1 MNSFNPDIRIATR
14 SSPLAIKQCEILI
27 EKLPSLKT
35 KIIKIVSTGDE
46 IQNKSLQE
54 IGGKGLFIKK
64 LEQALIDNVADIAV
78 HSLKDMEWKEAKGL
92 KIAAFLE
99 RGSRKDIL
107 ISKYKSI
114 YELPKNARIGTSS
127 VRRKA
132 FILSKRPDLNISI
145 LRGNINTRINK
156 YNSGEFDGIILAQA
170 GLDRLDIKTQYTEF
184 DESIMLPSAGQGAI
198 AVQCRSYDK
207 KILNL
212 IRSLNHEK
220 TKYET
225 LAERSFVFHL
235 NGTCSSPIGT
245 SAKISNGILQLSG
258 ALVSQDGT
266 SITRDSISGFYKE
279 AEKLGKDLAIRVI
292 NQMK

>member
-1 MNSFNPDIRIATR
+1 MNSFNYDIRIATR

-35 KIIKIVSTGDE
+35 KIVKIVSRGDE
-46 IQNKSLQE
+46 IQDKSLQE

-64 LEQALIDNVADIAV
+64 LEQALIDDVADIAV
-78 HSLKDMEWKEAKGL
+78 HSLKDMEWKETKGL
-92 KIAAFLE
+92 EIAAFLE

-114 YELPKNARIGTSS
+114 YELPKNARLGTSS

-132 FILSKRPDLNISI
+132 FILSERSDLNISI

-156 YNSGEFDGIILAQA
+156 YNNGEFDGIVLAQA
-170 GLDRLDIKTQYTEF
+170 GVKRLDIKTQYTEF
-184 DESIMLPSAGQGAI
+184 DENIMLPSAGQGAI
-198 AVQCRSYDK
+198 AIQCRSNDK
-207 KILNL
+207 QILNL
-212 IRSLNHEK
+212 INSLNHEQ

-225 LAERSFVFHL
+225 LAERSFVFNL
-235 NGTCSSPIGT
+235 NGTCSSPIGA
-245 SAKISNGILQLSG
+245 SAKISNKILKLFG
-258 ALVSQDGT
+258 AFASQDGT
-266 SITRDSISGFYKE
+266 SITKGNISGFYKE
-279 AEKLGKDLAIRVI
+279 ADKLGKDLAIRII